1 MKSIISKTIIFI
13 GMIPTAFFF
22 KEFFGM
28 DNMLIGITGFMAA
41 INLIDNDYTVN
52 PIKNTIKFIIIEL
65 SIGACAFIA
74 VISPTLTL
82 ISTFLIVFAVVYIF
96 TYDTNKPIYMP
107 FVLGYLFM
115 VYFPI
120 KSSIIHVR
128 IEALIL
134 SALLIMFVQLIANK
148 NKFWNKSKHQLCRDI
163 GLIVDEIDILI
174 AKENLDNF
182 QKISFTLDND
192 LKNLSQSL
200 YSRKEKTFL
209 ISDTSRLYLCITQI
223 LDGANSIL
231 EKIVDDKNNLKNNT
245 NELKILKYLF
255 LDISRFLNK
264 EIGLI
269 DLKDKVYTYI
279 HKDNKNEFDN
289 YISYEL
295 KQNMTLLDDILK
307 NIINGGLSTS
317 DKKYGVP
324 GKVKDIEIIKRRFN
338 RNSLR
343 FTFAFRI
350 ALCVSLGA
358 FIVNYFKL
366 YEGKWLVFT
375 LASVIQPYIE
385 SSESKMI
392 DRIKGTLVGVF
403 IFELT
408 FHIVKNVDAK
418 MFIAFFCGY
427 ISNYF
432 KDYSKRMTFMTI
444 FALGIGST
452 HNNFNILSFDRIKF
466 ILIGCILAFIATRV
480 IFPYKIKDV
489 TFNLV
494 NNSIDLNKKIVNLL
508 KDLKFKEL
516 YHSKIDSYYLR
527 ELVLTNRLT
536 NDKISINN
544 NTIRCDEINK
554 FLYSERVIMSNLILL
569 KNSISND
576 RVKSLDICATSIKM
590 QQYTD
595 GKLGKDDMLKELYS
609 IDNLDDKL
617 IFMNIYEIF
626 NNLKIAQNFS
636 KLVCS
641 N

>member
-74 VISPTLTL
+74 VISPILTL
-82 ISTFLIVFAVVYIF
+82 ISTFVIVFAVVYIF
-96 TYDTNKPIYMP
+96 TYDTTKPIYMP

-115 VYFPI
+115 IYFPI

-148 NKFWNKSKHQLCRDI
+148 NKFWNKSKQQLCKDI

-174 AKENLDNF
+174 DKESFDDF
-182 QKISFTLDND
+182 KKISFTLDND

-209 ISDTSRLYLCITQI
+209 ISDTSRLYLCITQT

-231 EKIVDDKNNLKNNT
+231 EKMVDDKNNIKTNT
-245 NELKILKYLF
+245 NDLKDLKCLL
-255 LDISRFLNK
+255 LDVLRFLNK
-264 EIGLI
+264 EINLI
-269 DLKDKVYTYI
+269 DLKTKVYTYI
-279 HKDNKNEFDN
+279 YKSKKNECDN
-289 YISYEL
+289 YIGYEL

-307 NIINGGLSTS
+307 NIINGGLSPS

-324 GKVKDIEIIKRRFN
+324 GKVKDIEVIKKRFN

-358 FIVNYFKL
+358 FIVSYFKL

-392 DRIKGTLVGVF
+392 DRIKGTLIGVF

-418 MFIAFFCGY
+418 MFLAFVCGY

-494 NNSIDLNKKIVNLL
+494 SSSLDLNKKIVNLL
-508 KDLKFKEL
+508 KELKFKDL
-516 YHSKIDSYYLR
+516 YQSKIDSYNLR

-544 NTIRCDEINK
+544 NTIRYDEINK

-576 RVKSLDICATSIKM
+576 RVKSLDIGATSIKM
-590 QQYTD
+590 QMYTD
-595 GKLGKDDMLKELYS
+595 GKLGKSDMLKELYS

-636 KLVCS
+636 KLVCE